1 MTINI
6 ANKKLE
12 EEVLPFG
19 DTQYLMILLQDD
31 KDTDDKAVKKKEVV
45 TEAEKERA
53 RKVIEVL
60 NTESCL

>member
-19 DTQYLMILLQDD
+19 DTQYLNSDDFILG
-31 KDTDDKAVKKKEVV
+31 
-45 TEAEKERA
+45 
-53 RKVIEVL
+53 
-60 NTESCL
+60 

>member
-1 MTINI
+1 
-6 ANKKLE
+6 
-12 EEVLPFG
+12 
-19 DTQYLMILLQDD
+19 MILFQDD